1 MAYAY
6 RELSDSFWEKLEDL
20 LPKKNREA
28 DKKYIRKQGGGRKP
42 APQRQILVAML
53 FVLRTGISWNKLPGK
68 VYGAPSTVHRYFK
81 LWEHAGFF
89 QKLWEKGLAEEK
101 EMEGIAW
108 EWTYKKCTEATK
120 GTESE
125 NNETAVKQI
134 WRPVIERRGRTRRL
148 MKP

>member
-1 MAYAY
+1 MQY

-81 LWEHAGFF
+81 LWEHAVFF
-89 QKLWEKGLAEEK
+89 RNCGKKDLLKKKKWKELRGSGHIKSALRQLKGLSLR
-101 EMEGIAW
+101 I
-108 EWTYKKCTEATK
+108 
-120 GTESE
+120 
-125 NNETAVKQI
+125 
-134 WRPVIERRGRTRRL
+134 
-148 MKP
+148 MKPPLSKYGVRLLNGGVEPGGL